1 LGQRVV
7 IPLPQVF
14 EITFSLKEMI
24 RETRS
29 GLTLEPSMR
38 LKLTIT
44 EKENAKVAD
53 VWKIAEMIKSGGYE
67 VKILPDENHPQA
79 ILVKR

>member
-1 LGQRVV
+1 
-7 IPLPQVF
+7 
-14 EITFSLKEMI
+14 
-24 RETRS
+24 
-29 GLTLEPSMR
+29 MR